1 MPINEDCLRDI
12 KSMYLSG
19 ISIVD
24 ILIVFSVPLSAS
36 LRDFKVYNV
45 DIYNVNILDPDK

>member
-12 KSMYLSG
+12 KCMSG